1 MEIKI
6 MRMSIRNFK
15 GIESLDINFDGK
27 DTVISGQN
35 RLGKTSVADAFFWC
49 LYGKNKDNSS
59 DSGTSGFSVRRID
72 SDGNPV
78 TDEVSVQVI
87 ISVDGKEK
95 DFMRQNTATFD
106 NGRLVSSETLY
117 FISGCLVKKKDFEAA
132 IDSIISGEL
141 FRIMSDPFYF
151 PQLKWERQRELL
163 TSIVHDIE
171 VPEMYAEISA
181 KIGEVGAEAYKKSLN
196 STIKENETR
205 ISQLQGQIE
214 GIRMSMPQKG
224 EWENLDE
231 QEQACRDMLDNL
243 VGQLDSIKDDDRE
256 RAVVLEQELN
266 EMLLKEKNH
275 IQNKNYIN
283 ESSRNDITGRI
294 KENEMA
300 LAKSERF
307 IEVIKADKLS
317 MLSQIEYL
325 QNEKNKLYDEWDA
338 VSKSVPDEGVVC
350 PITNAV
356 CSSESAI
363 AIYRKNFRQN
373 IESRLT
379 EIRNK
384 GNAINDKIKVLNGS
398 IATLDENIKAHTA
411 DADSYRENI
420 AALKTALEKLPT
432 EVPIVDTKKIAG
444 YAEKEAEL
452 LSLKS
457 KMETSD
463 NGNDEKRRLL
473 KEQIASVNLEIAK
486 INTAREEIT
495 KRKESEEKIAEIE
508 QKIATCQDTISEY
521 QQGLEYLK
529 EYQNALSAAT
539 EEGVN
544 RLFNNIKVRMFE
556 TQLNGNIADTCRL
569 IDENGVKWSDWSTS
583 EKTVNGLDII
593 NAFANHYNILV
604 PVFIDN
610 AEGISSNITH
620 KQQVI
625 MLVVTEEE
633 NLTVTN
639 L

>member
-1 MEIKI
+1 
-6 MRMSIRNFK
+6 MRMRIRNFK

-87 ISVDGKEK
+87 LSVDGKEK
-95 DFMRQNTATFD
+95 DFMRHNTATFD

-151 PQLKWERQRELL
+151 QQLKWERQRELL
-163 TSIVHDIE
+163 TSIVPDIE
-171 VPEMYAEISA
+171 VPEKYA
-181 KIGEVGAEAYKKSLN
+181 KIAAKVDEVGAESYKKSLN

-205 ISQLQGQIE
+205 ISQLHGQIE

-231 QEQACRDMLDNL
+231 QEQTCRDMLENL

-256 RAVVLEQELN
+256 RAVKLEQELN

-275 IQNKNYIN
+275 IQNENYIN

-294 KENEMA
+294 KENESA

-307 IEVIKADKLS
+307 IDVSKADKLS
-317 MLSQIEYL
+317 LMAQIEYH
-325 QNEKNKLYDEWDA
+325 QNEKNKLYEEWDA
-338 VSKSVPDEGVVC
+338 VSKSAPEEGVVC
-350 PITNAV
+350 PITNGT
-356 CSSESAI
+356 CSSEAAI
-363 AIYRKNFRQN
+363 ALYRKNFRQN

-379 EIRNK
+379 EIRSK
-384 GNAINDKIKVLNGS
+384 GVAINDKVNILKSS

-432 EVPIVDTKKIAG
+432 EVPVVDTKKIAG
-444 YAEKEAEL
+444 YTEKEAEL

-473 KEQIASVNLEIAK
+473 KEHIASVNLEIAK
-486 INTAREEIT
+486 ISTAREGIY

-508 QKIATCQDTISEY
+508 GKIATCQDTISEY
-521 QQGLEYLK
+521 QKGLEDLK
-529 EYQNALSAAT
+529 EYQSALSTAT

-544 RLFNNIKVRMFE
+544 RLFNNVKVRMFE

-593 NAFANHYNILV
+593 NAFANHYNVTI